1 MDELQL
7 VRDRAADVPL
17 PDLADLGAARARL
30 LAAAASEPRRKTG
43 KRLRQAGAATLGLAA
58 AITAV
63 VSFAPTGDGPLT
75 PPQAAADPVRVLHG
89 AAAEALKLPDTPPR
103 PDQFVYVKTQYANS
117 DREAWISADGK
128 HDGYVEQDGQTLTL
142 QACVDGKYRVEGAN
156 NPAANGRE
164 EPCVVT
170 PAYRTDL
177 PTTAD
182 AMFSYLN
189 KNHSG
194 DAGDANAMGKD
205 VQLLVGETYLR
216 PQTKA
221 ALFDAAAKVPGLQAV
236 DHVTDAAGRP
246 GVGITWPGHGVTLV
260 FDAKTYTYLGT
271 TQGAVVGYG
280 IVDHVG
286 QLPR

>member
-7 VRDRAADVPL
+7 VRDRAEDVPL
-17 PDLADLGAARARL
+17 PDLVELGAARARL
-30 LAAAASEPRRKTG
+30 LAAVASERSRKTG
-43 KRLRQAGAATLGLAA
+43 KRLWQAGAATVGLAA

-75 PPQAAADPVRVLHG
+75 PPRAAADPVRVLHG
-89 AAAEALKLPDTPPR
+89 AAAEALKLPDAPPR
-103 PDQFVYVKTQYANS
+103 PDQFVYVKTQYAYS

-128 HDGYVEQDGQTLTL
+128 HDGYVKQDGQAFPLP
-142 QACVDGKYRVEGAN
+142 ACVDGKYRVEGAN
-156 NPAANGRE
+156 NPAANGTE
-164 EPCVVT
+164 EPCVVM

-177 PTTAD
+177 PTTTD

-189 KNHSG
+189 KNTS
-194 DAGDANAMGKD
+194 GDANAMGKD
-205 VQLLVGETYLR
+205 VQMLVGEAYLPPR
-216 PQTKA
+216 TKA

-236 DHVTDAAGRP
+236 DHVSDAAGRP
-246 GVGITWPGHGVTLV
+246 GVGITWPGHGVTLI

-280 IVDHVG
+280 IVDRVG

>member
-7 VRDRAADVPL
+7 VRERTADVPL
-17 PDLADLGAARARL
+17 PDLAELQAARARL
-30 LAAAASEPRRKTG
+30 VAVTAKEPRSR
-43 KRLRQAGAATLGLAA
+43 KRLWLAGTATVGIAA

-63 VSFAPTGDGPLT
+63 VSFAPNGDGPLA
-75 PPQAAADPVRVLHG
+75 PPRAAADPVRVLHD
-89 AAAEALKLPDTPPR
+89 AAAEALKLPSTPPR
-103 PDQFVYVKTQYANS
+103 PDQFVYVKTQYADS

-128 HDGYVEQDGQTLTL
+128 HDGYVRQDGQTLTL
-142 QACVDGKYRVEGAN
+142 QACVDGKYRVQGAN
-156 NPAANGRE
+156 NPAANGTE

-170 PAYRTDL
+170 PAYRADL

-182 AMFSYLN
+182 AMFQYLD
-189 KNHSG
+189 KHHSG
-194 DAGDANAMGKD
+194 EAGDVNAMGKD
-205 VQLLVGETYLR
+205 VQMLVGETYLSPR
-216 PQTKA
+216 TKA

-260 FDAKTYTYLGT
+260 FDAKTFTYLGT

-280 IVDHVG
+280 IVDRPG

>member
-1 MDELQL
+1 MSCSWSAIG
-7 VRDRAADVPL
+7 AADVPL
-17 PDLADLGAARARL
+17 PDLAELGAARAPL

-43 KRLRQAGAATLGLAA
+43 KRLWQAGAATVGLAA

-75 PPQAAADPVRVLHG
+75 PPRAVADPVRVLHG

-103 PDQFVYVKTQYANS
+103 PDQFVYVKTQYAYS

-128 HDGYVEQDGQTLTL
+128 HDGYVKQDGQTLTL
-142 QACVDGKYRVEGAN
+142 PACVDGKYRVQGAN
-156 NPAANGRE
+156 NPAANGTE
-164 EPCVVT
+164 EPFAVM

-182 AMFSYLN
+182 EMFGYLN

-194 DAGDANAMGKD
+194 DAGDENAMGKD
-205 VQLLVGETYLR
+205 VEALVGEAHLR
-216 PQTKA
+216 PETKA

-236 DHVTDAAGRP
+236 DHVTDGAGRP

-260 FDAKTYTYLGT
+260 FDPKTYTYLGT

-280 IVDHVG
+280 IVDRVG

>member
-7 VRDRAADVPL
+7 VRDRAVDVPL
-17 PDLADLGAARARL
+17 PDLAELGAARARL
-30 LAAAASEPRRKTG
+30 LAAAANESRRKTA
-43 KRLRQAGAATLGLAA
+43 KRRWQAGAATLGLAA
-58 AITAV
+58 AVTAV

-75 PPQAAADPVRVLHG
+75 PPRAAADPARVLHG
-89 AAAEALKLPDTPPR
+89 AAAQALKLPDTPPR

-117 DREAWISADGK
+117 NREAWISADGK
-128 HDGYVEQDGQTLTL
+128 HDGYVKQDGRTLTL
-142 QACVDGKYRVEGAN
+142 PGCVDGKYRVEGAN
-156 NPAANGRE
+156 NPAANGTE

-182 AMFSYLN
+182 AMFGYLN

-205 VQLLVGETYLR
+205 VQLLAGEAYLPPR
-216 PQTKA
+216 TKA
-221 ALFDAAAKVPGLQAV
+221 ALFEAAAEMPGLQAV

-260 FDAKTYTYLGT
+260 FDAKTYAYRGT